1 MKLTEEDHLFIKAS
15 FFIFP
20 NKKIKETNQITGD
33 GYFSRYLISTGLYLL
48 AFWLIATLI
57 MGDCQSLSL
66 FLKFI
71 IAEIIFGFLISLF
84 VNENVPEKQD
94 DSEVEEIH
102 NIHNNT
108 SKLKNE
114 LMFTEQSLKNKVVE
128 VEKEQ

>member
-1 MKLTEEDHLFIKAS
+1 MKLTKEDHWIIKPS
-15 FFIFP
+15 LFIFP
-20 NKKIKETNQITGD
+20 NKKIRETNQITGD
-33 GYFSRYLISTGLYLL
+33 GYWWRYLISTGLYLL

-71 IAEIIFGFLISLF
+71 IAEILLGFLISLF